1 VKTLVLFLAAIA
13 TLPGAAMSA
22 QDISGNW
29 QGTLWLDTS
38 SLVKSDGPFRTV
50 LQISKTDDG
59 GWKAV
64 YYENVAASK
73 HPIPVA
79 SITFTDMNVKFLIKP
94 MHRHYLGRLSADGT
108 RITGTL
114 DNDLLDFRRME
125 VDKRVTTSQLKQILA
140 ETNRMPD
147 GTAAQKLYR
156 LELTERLS
164 EAKLSRYQADLPGIQ
179 DKQALM
185 TVYDRSSFLD
195 PPAAE
200 IPAIATPDLAAQ
212 RKMIALSV
220 DYVAKTI
227 HQLPNLYAT
236 RVTTSFVDNLWEKKP
251 FHPAGTYSAT
261 VLYRNG
267 KERLQSSFFQ
277 LKAPGLTTSG
287 EFGAILDDALLDAVP
302 GKLSWDHWEQGPEGP
317 EAVYRYNVAADKS
330 HYVVDGLVS
339 AYEGKIAIDPS
350 NGTILRLVFRA
361 RLEPPNPLLTA
372 DIMVEYR
379 PVELGGKIY
388 ICPVR
393 SIALSRDL
401 QLQWLN
407 DVVFEHYHVYRA
419 SARIL
424 PGDTP

>member
-1 VKTLVLFLAAIA
+1 
-13 TLPGAAMSA
+13 MSA
-22 QDISGNW
+22 QDISGSW
-29 QGTLWLDTS
+29 QGTLWPDTS
-38 SLVKSDGPFRTV
+38 PMHSDGPFRTV
-50 LQISKTDDG
+50 LQILRADNG

-64 YYENVAASK
+64 YYDNVAASK

-79 SITFTDMNVKFLIKP
+79 SITFTNMNVKFLIEP

-108 RITGTL
+108 QITGTL
-114 DNDLLDFRRME
+114 DNDLLDFRR
-125 VDKRVTTSQLKQILA
+125 VAVAKRVTASQLEQILA
-140 ETNRMPD
+140 GNNHMPD
-147 GTAAQKLYR
+147 GSVAQKLYR

-164 EAKLSRYQADLPGIQ
+164 AAKASRYEAELSGIQ

-220 DYVAKTI
+220 DYVMKTI

-251 FHPAGTYSAT
+251 FHPAGIYSAT

-267 KERLQSSFFQ
+267 KERLHSSFFQ

-287 EFGAILDDALLDAVP
+287 EFGAVLDDALLDAAP
-302 GKLSWDHWEQGPEGP
+302 GNLSWDHWQQGPEGP
-317 EAVYRYNVAADKS
+317 EAVYRYNVAAEKS

-339 AYEGKIAIDPS
+339 AYEGKIAVDPLK
-350 NGTILRLVFRA
+350 GTILRLVFRA
-361 RLEPPNPLLTA
+361 HLEPPNPLLTA

-393 SIALSRDL
+393 SVALSRDL

-407 DVVFEHYHVYRA
+407 EVVFEHYHVYRA
-419 SARIL
+419 SSRIL
-424 PGDTP
+424 PGDSP